1 MEQRT
6 AEWHQARLGKV
17 TASRV
22 ADVMAKTKTG
32 YSASRENYMHELL
45 VQRLTGEPAESYC
58 SAAMQW
64 GIDMEPEAIA
74 YFEYLTGATVT
85 PVGFIDHPEI
95 KNFGASPDGLV
106 WDALIEVKCPDTKT
120 HLDYLLNDKIPTK
133 YQLQMTAQMA
143 CTGREGVYFA
153 SYDPRLPDNLQMFIK
168 YFPLDKT
175 LECDILD
182 EVQRFLEEL
191 DRLEERVRG
200 IV

>member
-1 MEQRT
+1 
-6 AEWHQARLGKV
+6 
-17 TASRV
+17 V

-58 SAAMQW
+58 SSAMQW

-133 YQLQMTAQMA
+133 YQLQMTSQMA
-143 CTGREGVYFA
+143 CTGRAGCYFA
-153 SYDPRLPDNLQMFIK
+153 SYDPRLPDNLKMFIK
-168 YFPLDKT
+168 YFSLDKT
-175 LECDILD
+175 LERDILD

-191 DRLEERVRG
+191 DILEERVRG